1 MLDKKTVDL
10 KDKIFK
16 AMMTNKR
23 ELVRRYGKDAEKIM
37 TGKSISQAKKQI
49 EANATNVDEN
59 FSIKL
64 KEAVKQCLSERI
76 DKNGDE
82 WDDPEKEYNKDL
94 TDYEP
99 SQKEIDDF
107 KRDEQGLPPKQDY
120 IKGKSTGYATLE
132 VNMGL
137 NDWRPIKYGRISLI
151 NYHLN
156 LKQSENPTYANRY
169 RVKLEYKQDET
180 IRF

>member
-23 ELVRRYGKDAEKIM
+23 ELVRRYGKDAEKVAM
-37 TGKSISQAKKQI
+37 GKSISQAKKQI
-49 EANATNVDEN
+49 EANADDNIDES

-64 KEAVKQCLSERI
+64 KEAVKQCLSEKI

-82 WDDPEKEYNKDL
+82 WEDPEEYNKDL

-107 KRDEQGLPPKQDY
+107 KRDEQGLPPKQQY
-120 IKGKSTGYATLE
+120 QPQVKPEYTGWAYLE
-132 VNMGL
+132 VSAGL
-137 NDWRPIKYGRISLI
+137 GKWSTVKYGPNKIIYGQYTKLI
-151 NYHLN
+151 KEDPNN
-156 LKQSENPTYANRY
+156 SNRY
-169 RVKLEYKQDET
+169 RVVPERK
-180 IRF
+180 R